1 MPAATNSKQD
11 WSEEKSAMMPK
22 ASKYR
27 FSSPSASTK
36 ATEINNDH
44 RWCLCH
50 FLLILPPPPLPSLP
64 PAPISSSSMCLL
76 QVATC
81 HLLHLYVLFPNTAP
95 SFHLHHPRA
104 VGRQTAYLCSYLKC
118 IPRTQPSSSVI
129 RNHSVHQRLMRVG
142 FQRLSYIL

>member
-27 FSSPSASTK
+27 LSSPSASTK

-50 FLLILPPPPLPSLP
+50 FLLILPPPLPSLP